1 MKQISSDKKCFTC
14 LGCNR
19 LELEDFNGIYR
30 CQNYM
35 KGAKDG
41 NCKNNN
47 KNSNANICSVCSFM
61 FRDSNLYKFNKKG
74 ENR

>member
-47 KNSNANICSVCSFM
+47 KNFNVNIC
-61 FRDSNLYKFNKKG
+61 
-74 ENR
+74 